1 MMRKLLA
8 SLMLAGTAYASLS
21 QPTAQLINP
30 SEVSRILGTLSADD
44 MQGRYALR
52 GEGIHK
58 AAAFIADEF
67 KKAGLQ
73 PLAPNTGYEQ
83 PFTMYSATV
92 QNSRTVLD
100 GQPVAPEHLFCQTNQ
115 SALKIGP
122 TDGYEVV
129 SIGAADNFLQ
139 QYRNLRGKTNNLLV
153 LVDTAH
159 RNLFD
164 RIKRQSAPRFAQS
177 TNQLYVLTANTK
189 PGQWLVDIDL
199 QLTTTAMKNVAG
211 VLPGKSKAQELV
223 VFSGHY
229 DHIGIQKPNEKGDSI
244 YNGANDDASGIT
256 AVILLARYFKALNNN
271 ERTLVFV
278 AFTAEEVGG
287 YGSQYFSKQL
297 DPALVMAMFNIEM
310 IGTDSKWGTK
320 SAFITGYE
328 KSDMGKLL
336 EKNLAGTGFQFY
348 PDPYP
353 EQQLFYRSDNATLAR
368 LGVPAHTIST
378 SKMDN
383 EPHYHKASDEIGT
396 LDTNNMAEIIK
407 AIALSSRSIVA
418 GTDTPTR
425 VNAASLQR

>member
-1 MMRKLLA
+1 MVLA
-8 SLMLAGTAYASLS
+8 ATAYAGLS
-21 QPTAQLINP
+21 QPVEQLINP
-30 SEVSRILGTLSADD
+30 TEVSRILGTLSADD
-44 MQGRYALR
+44 MQGRFALR

-58 AAAFIADEF
+58 AAAFIAEEF

-73 PLAPNTGYEQ
+73 PMAPNSGFLQ
-83 PFTMYSATV
+83 SFSMYTAV
-92 QNSRTVLD
+92 VAQSRTVLD
-100 GQPVAPEHLFCQTNQ
+100 GQSVAPEYIFCQTNQ
-115 SALKIGP
+115 SALKFGP
-122 TDGYEVV
+122 ADGYEVV
-129 SIGAADNFLQ
+129 SIGATDNFLQ
-139 QYRNLRGKTNNLLV
+139 QYRNLRGKSNNVLV

-159 RNLFD
+159 RNLLD
-164 RIKRQSAPRFAQS
+164 RIRRQSPPRFAQPGS
-177 TNQLYVLTANTK
+177 QVYLLTTNSK
-189 PGQWLVDIDL
+189 PSQWLVDVDL
-199 QLTTTAMKNVAG
+199 QLTTTTMQNVVG
-211 VLPGKSKAQELV
+211 VLPGKTKAQELV
-223 VFSGHY
+223 LFSGHY

-244 YNGANDDASGIT
+244 YNGANDDASGTT

-297 DPALVMAMFNIEM
+297 DPATVMAMFNIEM

-353 EQQLFYRSDNATLAR
+353 QQQLFYRSDNATLAR

-418 GTDTPTR
+418 GADTPTR
-425 VNAASLQR
+425 VSAASLQR